1 MLNKCFIILLLFCIY
16 NIPALADSNDF
27 YYKSI
32 IFDQKLIH
40 TVTINPSKYNIL
52 NITALD
58 VTGKNTDYLTNIAA
72 KYGALAAIN
81 GGFFRSI
88 ENDFFV
94 PAGPLKVANNI
105 WHGIGYQARA
115 AIGWFR
121 DSNQVLIDRIKTKTS
136 VNIGDASLAVSY
148 FNTPYYLEK
157 NTNYLNTKSG
167 LYSSIYYNFFD
178 LGNKNSHFIININ
191 QNDKLA
197 YIYQTNNT
205 KKLNINTAMNLSD
218 AKVHVEIFPQLDVSN
233 AMLWQKADYITGGA
247 PVLIK
252 NYHGL
257 SNYALEKL
265 SYNFMYH
272 KHHRT
277 AIGILDND
285 FWILVVTA
293 SGVTIPELVS
303 IMQHLQ
309 CKDAINLDGGGSSS
323 LYLSPKYQ
331 VVAEFS
337 PIVNKITDAI
347 LIVPKSNINQQ
358 VSWLLR

>member
-1 MLNKCFIILLLFCIY
+1 MLNNRFILIILFFSY
-16 NIPALADSNDF
+16 NIQALANSNDF

-32 IFDQKLIH
+32 IFEQKLIH

-58 VTGKNTDYLTNIAA
+58 VTGKNTDYLTNIAV

-105 WHGIGYQARA
+105 WHGIGYQSRA
-115 AIGWFR
+115 AIGWFK

-136 VNIGDASLAVSY
+136 VIMGDANLTVSY

-157 NTNYLNTKSG
+157 DTKYLRTKSG
-167 LYSSIYYNFFD
+167 LYSSIYYSFFN
-178 LGNKNSHFIININ
+178 LGNKYPHLMIN
-191 QNDKLA
+191 QNNKLA
-197 YIYQTNNT
+197 YIYQTNN
-205 KKLNINTAMNLSD
+205 KINSQE
-218 AKVHVEIFPQLDVSN
+218 AKVQVEIIPQLESN
-233 AMLWQKADYITGGA
+233 HSTLWQKVDYITGGA

-252 NYHGL
+252 NYHAL
-257 SNYALEKL
+257 SNYASEKI
-265 SYNFMYH
+265 SYNFVH
-272 KHHRT
+272 GKHHRT
-277 AIGILDND
+277 AVGILDND
-285 FWILVVTA
+285 FWVLVATA
-293 SGVTIPELVS
+293 SGVTIPELVN

-331 VVAEFS
+331 VVSEFA

-347 LIVPKSNINQQ
+347 LVVPKNIIN
-358 VSWLLR
+358 